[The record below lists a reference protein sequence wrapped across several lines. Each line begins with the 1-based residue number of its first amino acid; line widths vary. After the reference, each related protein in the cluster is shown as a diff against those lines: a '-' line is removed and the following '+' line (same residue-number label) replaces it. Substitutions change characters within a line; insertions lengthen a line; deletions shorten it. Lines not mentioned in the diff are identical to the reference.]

1 MMEKWREVFFLVLQ
15 NFLRTGKVY
24 EPRRSFFSE
33 VITEMT
39 AVLVGQ
45 FHARDAEGRIYPV
58 HEFQEATLQADGSAA
73 SLPITTYRLAIGDP
87 VNHLGEDRFELVQSG
102 VELIRVP

>member
-1 MMEKWREVFFLVLQ
+1 M
-15 NFLRTGKVY
+15 VY
-24 EPRRSFFSE
+24 GSQRSFISE
-33 VITEMT
+33 VTREMT

-73 SLPITTYRLAIGDP
+73 SLPITTYRLAIGDR